1 MLLFSVFTAIAVGA
15 PSAVA
20 TPTAML
26 PIADGFEPAAELVAP
41 SVPQAPVPPIWVL
54 IPVFNASPFI
64 EACLESV
71 YAQVKHVPS
80 LRVVIADDGSTDG
93 TVEKIYSLLK
103 TATNARYTAITEV
116 ITAGNHTGPGHSKWV
131 LTQHLRTHAGAN
143 DIAVVV
149 DGDDTLSRSDAL
161 RIIAERYRKS
171 KCWMTYGSFSG
182 KWAEQVRPFT
192 WRDAADVRSS
202 PWVYGHPRSFKAHLA
217 QHVVADDFQDANG
230 MWYTKGSERG
240 MLYRMLE
247 VSGARRVQY
256 ISSVLYN
263 YRETAIN
270 SYKVVST
277 DLRKQQ
283 VASSADKPQSLT
295 SIEVIHV
302 IIASWRRV
310 SYLER
315 VLQSLKAQEGLDD
328 VRIAVHIWNNNDDS
342 NVKRDLT
349 DVVSRVTQATK
360 SRMPLTID
368 LQHSEHNLKGWARF
382 ELTRELLATVP
393 LDYVIF
399 VDDDYYLPADF
410 IAGLWQSRQAGKY
423 AGWFGKNFIDGYWT
437 SNPTIT
443 EVIGLKRHDVTSFD
457 YVGTGGA
464 LLDASAMFS
473 DILWKCPKQFRDVED
488 MWLSFVVREHLGYEL
503 ERYIPTSELK
513 DLKAGGENH
522 ATAQWRNLVDKK
534 SAFYYFLKVGLGWKV
549 GKGSV
554 TSLTTPEDRQ
564 RRASVIDNDD
574 EASGSG
580 SESESPTNQPTT
592 APTAAPSTSVD
603 DSVDD
608 DEGSGSG
615 GSGNDSTGAPTP
627 SPTLAPT
634 FDSEA
639 GEATA
644 DDEDNTSTVLAI
656 VLPIFGVLG
665 LVGAVVWN
673 KRVKARQGKA
683 PISRASRDNQNFEHH
698 TVDPIPP
705 AIDHGFHVSNPD
717 HAVKRGS
724 SQTYIEAA
732 EDTPVWD
739 PMGTPSP
746 VMNSKELNQSES
758 TEV

>member
-1 MLLFSVFTAIAVGA
+1 MG
-15 PSAVA
+15 
-20 TPTAML
+20 
-26 PIADGFEPAAELVAP
+26 
-41 SVPQAPVPPIWVL
+41 
-54 IPVFNASPFI
+54 
-64 EACLESV
+64 
-71 YAQVKHVPS
+71 
-80 LRVVIADDGSTDG
+80 
-93 TVEKIYSLLK
+93 
-103 TATNARYTAITEV
+103 
-116 ITAGNHTGPGHSKWV
+116 
-131 LTQHLRTHAGAN
+131 
-143 DIAVVV
+143 
-149 DGDDTLSRSDAL
+149 
-161 RIIAERYRKS
+161 
-171 KCWMTYGSFSG
+171 
-182 KWAEQVRPFT
+182 
-192 WRDAADVRSS
+192 
-202 PWVYGHPRSFKAHLA
+202 
-217 QHVVADDFQDANG
+217 
-230 MWYTKGSERG
+230 
-240 MLYRMLE
+240 
-247 VSGARRVQY
+247 
-256 ISSVLYN
+256 
-263 YRETAIN
+263 
-270 SYKVVST
+270 
-277 DLRKQQ
+277 
-283 VASSADKPQSLT
+283 
-295 SIEVIHV
+295 
-302 IIASWRRV
+302 
-310 SYLER
+310 
-315 VLQSLKAQEGLDD
+315 
-328 VRIAVHIWNNNDDS
+328 
-342 NVKRDLT
+342 
-349 DVVSRVTQATK
+349 
-360 SRMPLTID
+360 
-368 LQHSEHNLKGWARF
+368 
-382 ELTRELLATVP
+382 
-393 LDYVIF
+393 
-399 VDDDYYLPADF
+399 
-410 IAGLWQSRQAGKY
+410 
-423 AGWFGKNFIDGYWT
+423 NFIDGYWT
-437 SNPTIT
+437 SNPTIK

-580 SESESPTNQPTT
+580 SESESPT
-592 APTAAPSTSVD
+592 
-603 DSVDD
+603 
-608 DEGSGSG
+608 
-615 GSGNDSTGAPTP
+615 GAPTP